1 MSPRRVPQRS
11 VVHWAVLGVLLA
23 ALLVAAATFDR
34 DAWPEAVGDEATY
47 LMQARSLAWDLDLTY
62 SAGDFERYV
71 RLEGMEPQGLIL
83 QKGRDGGDLVYGKPF
98 FYALWAAPFVR
109 VVPAH
114 GPFLANAVLLIL
126 ASLAA
131 ARALGRA
138 LGPVAPSWVALCVF
152 GSVAFAHVFWV
163 HLDLFLM
170 CLAALGLSLCFAPAR
185 SARWRALARWSAA
198 GALLAAVAY
207 SRPLYATLL
216 APALLAAAGAFRDD
230 GAGPERSAGRGVR
243 WRAAGAFLAGALTLS
258 VAALAVQESLAGSWT
273 SYGAERRSFHART
286 GFPDIDFPASEW
298 DAMIERWGNASW
310 LKERALTGLRLGT
323 PRLWGWN
330 LVYFLAGRSIGLLPY
345 MLPGALGILLWWLG
359 SRSSPSERTRGPC
372 ESQGLRWALL
382 GAFALTALG
391 FFVLRPHNFY
401 GGGGALAN
409 RYILPVY
416 PALWFLPMR
425 PVRAG
430 WLALGALLAA
440 PFLYPSWTAPGAYPL
455 DEHRLFRY
463 VAPAARA
470 LLPYETT
477 QSHMKPTGPRVN
489 VRHHGLWVKSL
500 TPAIRAE
507 GGGHILI
514 FDPRLGPAEILVGD
528 EQTLRA
534 VHLEVRPA
542 RPDGSTGESGSGTAA
557 ESESGRSPGIQL
569 DVEGARVAGETDLE
583 GGGKRYWLELEDPR
597 ARHPM
602 WWTREDFTLHLLR
615 LEPRLEPTSG
625 GADPLELTIRPADR
639 APAQPSSPTS

>member
-11 VVHWAVLGVLLA
+11 VLHWAVLGVLLA

-34 DAWPEAVGDEATY
+34 DAWPAAVGDEATY

-62 SAGDFERYV
+62 SAEDFERYV

-83 QKGRDGGDLVYGKPF
+83 QKGREGGELVYGKPF
-98 FYALWAAPFVR
+98 FYALWAAPFLR
-109 VVPAH
+109 AAPAH
-114 GPFLANAVLLIL
+114 GPFLANAVLLLL

-131 ARALGRA
+131 ARTLGGA
-138 LGPVAPSWVALCVF
+138 LGPAAPSWVALCVF

-170 CLAALGLSLCFAPAR
+170 CLAALGLSLCFAPPAFTG
-185 SARWRALARWSAA
+185 WRAFGRWAAA

-216 APALLAAAGAFRDD
+216 APGLLAAAGAFRDD
-230 GAGPERSAGRGVR
+230 GAGPERSAERGIR
-243 WRAAGAFLAGALTLS
+243 WRAAGAFLAGALALS

-273 SYGAERRSFHART
+273 SYGAERRSFYAQT
-286 GFPDIDFPASEW
+286 GFPEVDFPASEW
-298 DAMIERWGNASW
+298 DTMIERWGNASW

-330 LVYFLAGRSIGLLPY
+330 LVYFLAGRSVGLLPY
-345 MLPGALGILLWWLG
+345 MLPGALGVLLWWLG
-359 SRSSPSERTRGPC
+359 SRARSSPFEGRRPARG
-372 ESQGLRWALL
+372 SHGLRWALL

-430 WLALGALLAA
+430 WLVLGALLAA
-440 PFLYPSWTAPGAYPL
+440 PFLHPSWTAPGAYPL

-477 QSHMKPTGPRVN
+477 QSHMKPTGLRVN
-489 VRHHGLWVKSL
+489 VRHRGLWVKSL

-507 GGGHILI
+507 GGGHTLL

-542 RPDGSTGESGSGTAA
+542 RADGSAGESDSGTTAVSA
-557 ESESGRSPGIQL
+557 SGRSPGVQL
-569 DVEGARVAGETDLE
+569 DIEGARVAGETDLE
-583 GGGKRYWLELEDPR
+583 GGGRRYWLELEEPR

-615 LEPRLEPTSG
+615 LEPDP
-625 GADPLELTIRPADR
+625 GATDPLELTIQPADR
-639 APAQPSSPTS
+639 APPQSSSPSS

>member
-1 MSPRRVPQRS
+1 MSPGRFPQRS
-11 VVHWAVLGVLLA
+11 VLHWAVLGVLLA
-23 ALLVAAATFDR
+23 ALLLAAATFDR
-34 DAWPEAVGDEATY
+34 DAWPAAVGDEATY
-47 LMQARSLAWDLDLTY
+47 LMQARSLARDLDLTY
-62 SAGDFERYV
+62 SADDFERYV

-109 VVPAH
+109 VAPEH
-114 GPFLANAVLLIL
+114 GPFLANAVLLVL

-138 LGPVAPSWVALCVF
+138 LGPAAPSWVALCVF

-170 CLAALGLSLCFAPAR
+170 CLAALGLSLCFAPPASTR
-185 SARWRALARWSAA
+185 GRALARWSAA

-216 APALLAAAGAFRDD
+216 APALLAAVGAFRDD
-230 GAGPERSAGRGVR
+230 VVGPERSPARRIR
-243 WRAAGAFLAGALTLS
+243 WRTAGAFLAGALALS
-258 VAALAVQESLAGSWT
+258 VAALAVQESLVGSWT
-273 SYGAERRSFHART
+273 SYGAERRSFHDRT
-286 GFPDIDFPASEW
+286 GFPEIDFPASEW

-310 LKERALTGLRLGT
+310 LKERALTGLRPGT

-330 LVYFLAGRSIGLLPY
+330 LVYFLAGRSVGLLPY
-345 MLPGALGILLWWLG
+345 MLPGALGVLLWWLG
-359 SRSSPSERTRGPC
+359 SRASPTERRRAHRG
-372 ESQGLRWALL
+372 SQALRWALL
-382 GAFALTALG
+382 AAFALTALG

-416 PALWFLPMR
+416 PALWFLPLR

-440 PFLYPSWTAPGAYPL
+440 PFLHPLWTAPGAYPL

-489 VRHHGLWVKSL
+489 LRHHGLWVKSL
-500 TPAIRAE
+500 TPAVWAE
-507 GGGHILI
+507 GGGRSLV

-542 RPDGSTGESGSGTAA
+542 HAEGSAG
-557 ESESGRSPGIQL
+557 ESESETAVESASGRSSWAHLEI
-569 DVEGARVAGETDLE
+569 EGARVAGETDLE

-602 WWTREDFTLHLLR
+602 WWTREDFTLYLLR
-615 LEPRLEPTSG
+615 LESDPA
-625 GADPLELTIRPADR
+625 GAGPLELTLRPADR
-639 APAQPSSPTS
+639 APDQPASPSSS